1 LVGDSA
7 STLLLSN
14 ESRQVLLF
22 QYGFLGYEFVIRLLR
37 VSAYLPA
44 NIFSVDRKQQVLRSL
59 VESPALGRSEQIRQ
73 LLRYIATEEMEG
85 RGGELNEYSIGVQA
99 LGRPVGF
106 SPEVDSTVRTRT
118 HELRRRLEE
127 HYRNMPSGFDRLE
140 LPKGAYRPVFVRC
153 EPEATVVFA
162 EPRPPEERGR
172 PKFGFW
178 VGVLAGGVACVF
190 LGLLVRLVWPEA
202 EGERAVQKVWG
213 PFLER
218 GSSVT
223 LLLASSPNLWVRE
236 FGKDPLP
243 VGDPPFTLPAPDDP
257 RFLDW
262 YRRTVLRDPVRLGLH
277 PNSHAVM
284 GGEASAAVTVAGF
297 LAARGV
303 QLEQFQA
310 ESPSAAEIKDR
321 NAIVL
326 GRAEYSGVAAALQ
339 PSNGFSV
346 RYIPERREMAI
357 VSADGRQLFGRERSG
372 AVNYGLI
379 TVLTKRTNAGP
390 RRTILFAGINSD
402 GSQAAMEYLTS
413 PLDLTEL
420 LSEFQGRVPASYQI
434 VIRTRSVNTRPL
446 RVERV
451 AVKSLE

>member
-1 LVGDSA
+1 MRA
-7 STLLLSN
+7 
-14 ESRQVLLF
+14 
-22 QYGFLGYEFVIRLLR
+22 
-37 VSAYLPA
+37 
-44 NIFSVDRKQQVLRSL
+44 RSD
-59 VESPALGRSEQIRQ
+59 GR
-73 LLRYIATEEMEG
+73 A
-85 RGGELNEYSIGVQA
+85 
-99 LGRPVGF
+99 
-106 SPEVDSTVRTRT
+106 
-118 HELRRRLEE
+118 
-127 HYRNMPSGFDRLE
+127 
-140 LPKGAYRPVFVRC
+140 
-153 EPEATVVFA
+153 
-162 EPRPPEERGR
+162 
-172 PKFGFW
+172 KFGFW

-339 PSNGFSV
+339 PSNGYTRNPPTTANQLRMKDPIDANDKGKTYRVSLKLAPSTWAST
-346 RYIPERREMAI
+346 RTGARRRWSI
-357 VSADGRQLFGRERSG
+357 
-372 AVNYGLI
+372 
-379 TVLTKRTNAGP
+379 
-390 RRTILFAGINSD
+390 
-402 GSQAAMEYLTS
+402 
-413 PLDLTEL
+413 
-420 LSEFQGRVPASYQI
+420 
-434 VIRTRSVNTRPL
+434 
-446 RVERV
+446 
-451 AVKSLE
+451 